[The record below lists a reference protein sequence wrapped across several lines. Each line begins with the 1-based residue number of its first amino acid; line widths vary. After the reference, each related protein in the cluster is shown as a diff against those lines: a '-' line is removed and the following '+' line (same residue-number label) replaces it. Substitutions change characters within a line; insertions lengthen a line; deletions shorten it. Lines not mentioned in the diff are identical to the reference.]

1 MLQRAET
8 SEFDQ
13 IVTKCRLLDLKSMQ
27 NPYVFGAFSGRV
39 GEIGDFE
46 VMSLHVEAPCGKNF
60 TFFIFRIFPMIQK

>member
-8 SEFDQ
+8 SPDQ
-13 IVTKCRLLDLKSMQ
+13 QYDLLDLKSMQ